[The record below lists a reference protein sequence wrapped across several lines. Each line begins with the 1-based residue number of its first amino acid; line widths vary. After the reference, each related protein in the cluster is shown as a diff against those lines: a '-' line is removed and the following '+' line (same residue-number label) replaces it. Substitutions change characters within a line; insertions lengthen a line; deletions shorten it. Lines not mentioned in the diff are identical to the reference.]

1 MAIFSSIYTFVEPP
15 TSALQHKPRAN
26 TQAGS
31 SSSSNLLDLR
41 VLLHI
46 IAASC
51 AARACE
57 TMINGLHNINTSNEN
72 RALRA
77 RTHAHHG
84 TNNKDTHMICAKY
97 HTHTTKRSSQHN
109 TTQHNTTQHNT
120 TQHNTTQHNG
130 SPAAASPTRARG
142 ARSRS
147 RELSAERV
155 NLLAQFPDYLL
166 IDVLHGSGHRSVH
179 AAPRTTAHPGGGP
192 SVHTSLRRGSFRMF
206 FARFAYCSV
215 LRARSPV

>member
-1 MAIFSSIYTFVEPP
+1 MAIFSSIYTFVQPP

-120 TQHNTTQHNG
+120 TQHNTTQHNTTQHNTTQHNTTQHNTTQHNTTQRESGG
-130 SPAAASPTRARG
+130 SIPHQSSWCSQPQPRAERG
-142 ARSRS
+142 ACQS
-147 RELSAERV
+147 
-155 NLLAQFPDYLL
+155 
-166 IDVLHGSGHRSVH
+166 
-179 AAPRTTAHPGGGP
+179 PRAVP
-192 SVHTSLRRGSFRMF
+192 
-206 FARFAYCSV
+206 
-215 LRARSPV
+215 